1 MVSKLVSLDA
11 SIRIGETELVGASVY
26 KHTHSHTHPYIHT
39 RIYTPVYT
47 HLYIHIRIYTHIH
60 ACEWNP
66 LRRDGKNMKDKANI
80 GENGQ
85 EKDSEEKD
93 GQAKDGQAKDGQAKD
108 SEEKN
113 SEEKDSQEKNSEE
126 KDSEEGRNMFV
137 KNLIES
143 INHINNAVVYKD
155 NRYIL
160 RMLKYIK
167 GMRVSIKN
175 DTINLMPILINLLL
189 KIFKENNPIYIILYK
204 YINEYKEL
212 SKEIMEFINI
222 NDKTYINCI
231 DEIEVFF
238 YIMILL
244 YVLDKKYY
252 NESMNLS
259 NLIINRINKLNKR
272 SLDYINAK
280 VYFYYSWIHELGGN
294 LSGIRQDLLIIYRN
308 ACLHRDIMTQ
318 TVVLNLILRNY
329 IKHNLYD
336 LAVKF
341 ISKTSFPD
349 NLSSNAQYARY
360 LYYIGKI
367 LAIQLAYSESHSK
380 LTQAIR
386 KAPQNTQSAKGFKLE
401 ATKMEIIVE
410 LLMGDIPDRS
420 LFSNKIM
427 RNKLI
432 PYKHVVSAVRNGD
445 INKFSK
451 VMYDYKKLFIRDGV
465 YLLIKR
471 IHHNVIKTA
480 LRIINLS
487 YSRISIVSSTTD
499 LHVLTVAHPTYLR
512 SFPTLQSD
520 IGKKIGVESPL
531 DIVGITAK
539 AIHDGVIEATI
550 DYENQYVESKSNCDV
565 YITGDPMKAFHK
577 RIAFCLQLYSDA
589 IKAMQYPDENEKKEN
604 EEAKERKM
612 RQQEELAQA
621 EEGDLGDD
629 NDLL

>member
-1 MVSKLVSLDA
+1 MKEKHKKVEYAEKEAEAPADGTTDTTPKDVS
-11 SIRIGETELVGASVY
+11 SV
-26 KHTHSHTHPYIHT
+26 
-39 RIYTPVYT
+39 
-47 HLYIHIRIYTHIH
+47 
-60 ACEWNP
+60 
-66 LRRDGKNMKDKANI
+66 
-80 GENGQ
+80 
-85 EKDSEEKD
+85 
-93 GQAKDGQAKDGQAKD
+93 
-108 SEEKN
+108 
-113 SEEKDSQEKNSEE
+113 
-126 KDSEEGRNMFV
+126 FV
-137 KNLIES
+137 NNLLTS
-143 INHINNAVVYKD
+143 INNINNAIVYKD

-167 GMRVSIKN
+167 CMRLSIKN
-175 DTINLMPILINLLL
+175 ESSTLMPIMTNLIS
-189 KIFKENNPIYIILYK
+189 KTFKEGYPIYEILFK
-204 YINEYKEL
+204 YINEFKEL
-212 SKEIMEFINI
+212 PKEVPEFSNI
-222 NDKTYINCI
+222 NDKTYTHAAP
-231 DEIEVFF
+231 EIEVFF

-244 YVLDKKYY
+244 YLLDKKCY
-252 NESMNLS
+252 NEAMDLS
-259 NLIINRINKLNKR
+259 TVIVNRITKLNRR
-272 SLDYINAK
+272 SLDCINAK
-280 VYFYYSWIHELGGN
+280 VYFYFSWVHELGGK
-294 LSGIRQDLLIIYRN
+294 LSHVRQKLLYIYRN

-318 TVVLNLILRNY
+318 TVVLNLILRDY

-341 ISKTSFPD
+341 VSKTSFPE
-349 NLSSNAQYARY
+349 NSSSNAQHARY

-367 LAIQLAYSESHSK
+367 LAIQLDYSEAHSK
-380 LTQAIR
+380 ITQAIR
-386 KAPQNTQSAKGFKLE
+386 KAPQNNQSAKGFKLE

-432 PYKHVVSAVRNGD
+432 PYKHVVTAVRNGD

-451 VMYDYKKLFIRDGV
+451 VMNDYNQLFMRDGV

-487 YSRISIVSSTTD
+487 YSRISI
-499 LHVLTVAHPTYLR
+499 
-512 SFPTLQSD
+512 SD

-550 DYENQYVESKSNCDV
+550 DYDNQYVESKSNSDV
-565 YITGDPMKAFHK
+565 YVTSDPMKTFHK

-589 IKAMQYPDENEKKEN
+589 VKAMQYPDENEKKEN
-604 EEAKERKM
+604 EEAKERKI

>member
-1 MVSKLVSLDA
+1 MKEKHKKVEYADKEAEAPAVDA
-11 SIRIGETELVGASVY
+11 GEAKET
-26 KHTHSHTHPYIHT
+26 T
-39 RIYTPVYT
+39 
-47 HLYIHIRIYTHIH
+47 
-60 ACEWNP
+60 
-66 LRRDGKNMKDKANI
+66 
-80 GENGQ
+80 
-85 EKDSEEKD
+85 
-93 GQAKDGQAKDGQAKD
+93 AKDV
-108 SEEKN
+108 S
-113 SEEKDSQEKNSEE
+113 SV
-126 KDSEEGRNMFV
+126 FV
-137 KNLIES
+137 NNLLTS
-143 INHINNAVVYKD
+143 INNIHNAIVYRD

-167 GMRVSIKN
+167 GMRLSIKN
-175 DTINLMPILINLLL
+175 ESSTLMPIMISLIN
-189 KIFKENNPIYIILYK
+189 KTFKEGYPIYEILSK
-204 YINEYKEL
+204 YIYEFRELPKEVP
-212 SKEIMEFINI
+212 EFANI
-222 NDKTYINCI
+222 NDKTYTHAAP
-231 DEIEVFF
+231 EIEVFF

-244 YVLDKKYY
+244 YLLDKKCY
-252 NESMNLS
+252 NEAMDLS
-259 NLIINRINKLNKR
+259 TVIVNRITKLNRR
-272 SLDYINAK
+272 SLDCINAK
-280 VYFYYSWIHELGGN
+280 VYFYFSWVHELGGK
-294 LSGIRQDLLIIYRN
+294 LSQVRQKLLYIYRN

-318 TVVLNLILRNY
+318 TVVLNLILRDY

-341 ISKTSFPD
+341 VSKTSFPE
-349 NLSSNAQYARY
+349 NSSSNAQHARY

-367 LAIQLAYSESHSK
+367 LAIQLDYSEAHSK
-380 LTQAIR
+380 ITQAIR
-386 KAPQNTQSAKGFKLE
+386 KAPQNNQSAKGFKLE

-432 PYKHVVSAVRNGD
+432 PYKHVVTAVRNGD
-445 INKFSK
+445 INKFAK
-451 VMYDYKKLFIRDGV
+451 VMNDYNQLFMRDGV

-487 YSRISIVSSTTD
+487 YSRISI
-499 LHVLTVAHPTYLR
+499 
-512 SFPTLQSD
+512 SD
-520 IGKKIGVESPL
+520 IGKKIGVDSPL

-550 DYENQYVESKSNCDV
+550 DYDNQYVESKSNSDV
-565 YITGDPMKAFHK
+565 YITSDPIKTFHK

-589 IKAMQYPDENEKKEN
+589 VKAMQYPDENEKKEN
-604 EEAKERKM
+604 EEAKERKI

>member
-1 MVSKLVSLDA
+1 
-11 SIRIGETELVGASVY
+11 
-26 KHTHSHTHPYIHT
+26 
-39 RIYTPVYT
+39 
-47 HLYIHIRIYTHIH
+47 
-60 ACEWNP
+60 
-66 LRRDGKNMKDKANI
+66 MKDKVNSV
-80 GENGQ
+80 EN
-85 EKDSEEKD
+85 EK
-93 GQAKDGQAKDGQAKD
+93 
-108 SEEKN
+108 EKN
-113 SEEKDSQEKNSEE
+113 SEEE
-126 KDSEEGRNMFV
+126 RNIFV
-137 KNLIES
+137 NNLIES

-167 GMRVSIKN
+167 GMRINIKN
-175 DTINLMPILINLLL
+175 DTNNLMPILINLIT

-212 SKEIMEFINI
+212 TKEILEFINI
-222 NDKTYINCI
+222 NDKTYINCLA
-231 DEIEVFF
+231 EIEVFF
-238 YIMILL
+238 YLMILL
-244 YVLDKKYY
+244 YLLDKKDY
-252 NESMNLS
+252 NESMKLS

-280 VYFYYSWIHELGGN
+280 VYFYYSWIHELGCN
-294 LSGIRQDLLIIYRN
+294 FSGIRQELLMIYRN

-367 LAIQLAYSESHSK
+367 LAIQLAYSEAHSK

-487 YSRISIVSSTTD
+487 YSRISIG
-499 LHVLTVAHPTYLR
+499 
-512 SFPTLQSD
+512 D